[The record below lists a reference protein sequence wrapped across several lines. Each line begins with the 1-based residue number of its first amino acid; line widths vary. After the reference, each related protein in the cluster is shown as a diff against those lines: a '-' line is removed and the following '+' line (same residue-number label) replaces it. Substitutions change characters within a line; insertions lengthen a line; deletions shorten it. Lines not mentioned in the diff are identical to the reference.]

1 MLILLK
7 KCMKR
12 NAEKTLPNNTAWQQ
26 TVAAG
31 ICQDDDPADLY
42 SPMVTLFYTYNNSDL
57 EN

>member
-12 NAEKTLPNNTAWQQ
+12 NAEKTLLNNTAWQQ
-26 TVAAG
+26 TVTAG
-31 ICQDDDPADLY
+31 ICQDDDPADFY
-42 SPMVTLFYTYNNSDL
+42 SPMVNLLNAYNNFKL